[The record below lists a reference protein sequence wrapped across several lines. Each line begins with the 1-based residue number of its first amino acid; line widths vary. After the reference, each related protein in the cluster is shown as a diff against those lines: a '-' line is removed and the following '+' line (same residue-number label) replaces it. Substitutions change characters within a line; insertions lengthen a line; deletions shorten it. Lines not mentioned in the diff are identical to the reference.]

1 MINLRGK
8 VNTNKGITLIA
19 LVITIIVLLILA
31 AVSIATLTGENGILT
46 KARTAK
52 EETDKATA
60 KEKVQVAVLGSFDEK
75 GQLDIN
81 ELKENLKKEGIT
93 DFTENEDSSL
103 TANVDGYIIT
113 IAKDGEVSVGEKETP
128 SAIMTMEEAKTKNK
142 FDLNTEVEDPYGNK
156 FKVPEG
162 FKIAS
167 DSADDV
173 TGGIVIEDV
182 SNLATAGSQ
191 FVWIPIGDVYTAKEH
206 TEANR
211 KTIILG
217 RYEFAQDGTPSA
229 YSGNSQEE
237 NARDTANLLNY
248 GNVIAKDIV
257 AFQESSK
264 RNNGYYIGRY
274 EARTEIERTNKSNNS
289 QLGQVTVKSNDYIY
303 NYVSQKNAADL
314 SQEMYLDKSFTSDLT
329 NSYAWDTSIVFIQ
342 TFGQN
347 NYSRQKSLNKELDGL
362 ALKGTNNLQDVTK
375 QDKQCNIWDM
385 ASNVREYTTE
395 TGAGFSTYPILT
407 RGGYYTSDF
416 YTSSRNYVIAG
427 DNTFSFRPILYF

>member
-1 MINLRGK
+1 
-8 VNTNKGITLIA
+8 
-19 LVITIIVLLILA
+19 
-31 AVSIATLTGENGILT
+31 
-46 KARTAK
+46 
-52 EETDKATA
+52 
-60 KEKVQVAVLGSFDEK
+60 
-75 GQLDIN
+75 
-81 ELKENLKKEGIT
+81 
-93 DFTENEDSSL
+93 
-103 TANVDGYIIT
+103 
-113 IAKDGEVSVGEKETP
+113 
-128 SAIMTMEEAKTKNK
+128 MTMEEAKTKNK

-274 EARTEIERTNKSNNS
+274 EARTEIERTNKTNNS